1 MPTRRLPAVASR
13 QPLLAHLLNSLP
25 LKRAD
30 VKKLLKHGA
39 VTVNQVVVR
48 QFDHPVLPSDIVE
61 THELRAAVVA
71 ERLQKAG
78 IQVVYEDEALI
89 VVDKPAGLLT
99 VATDREAADTLFVR
113 VNEYLHSQSS
123 GPAARVWIVHRIDRE
138 TSGLVL
144 LAKSEAVKQ
153 RLQESWPAVEK
164 TYLAVVRGR
173 PEVEQGKIATYLS
186 EDAKSLQVSSSDRPT
201 PLGRLAITHYRLIKT
216 RDDRSLI
223 EVRLETGRK
232 HQIRVH
238 LANLGCPVVGDRRYG
253 HKSLARERLALHASG
268 LRLIHP
274 VTGQPLHLSSP
285 LPKGHW
291 PRPH

>member
-1 MPTRRLPAVASR
+1 MPARRLPAVAER

-39 VTVNQVVVR
+39 VTVNRVVVR
-48 QFDHPVLPSDIVE
+48 QFDHPVFPSDVVE
-61 THELRAAVVA
+61 THELRAAVVS

-78 IQVVYEDEALI
+78 IQVVYDDEALI

-99 VATDREAADTLFVR
+99 VATEREAADTLFVR

-144 LAKSEAVKQ
+144 LAKREAVKR
-153 RLQESWPAVEK
+153 RLQETWTTVEK

-173 PEVEQGKIATYLS
+173 PDADQGTIATYLT
-186 EDAKSLQVSSSDRPT
+186 EDPKSLQVSSSDHPT
-201 PLGRLAITHYRLIKT
+201 PRGRLAITHFRLLKS

-253 HKSLARERLALHASG
+253 PKSLARERLALHAAG

-274 VTGQPLHLSSP
+274 LTGEPLHLSSP
-285 LPKGHW
+285 LPKSHW